1 MRKLLPAILSLLLL
15 AACTNTALRTQH
27 SQLAKA
33 DSLMHAHPDSAL
45 ALLQS
50 ISADS
55 LTDDANRAYHALLLS
70 QALDKNYID
79 KTDDSLINIAV
90 DYYSDKP
97 ISTQQMLA
105 HYYHARIKQNAKA
118 YPEALYAALHAEA
131 TALQLND
138 HYHLG
143 LIYRL
148 MMDCY
153 DYYHRSEESLRYAQ
167 LSYDHFALTENK
179 RHINYAILE
188 VALSYTANRD
198 MEHSVEILNPL
209 LKDTETENDS
219 VFLSHVLSSYSN
231 ALMCMD
237 NYASA
242 KDLLLRLQTIKKRP
256 LTTRNYSNLAICYLY
271 ENQPDSALYY
281 GAKAEK
287 VIKND
292 ADRYLYENFNYLYH
306 RKDKDFETALAA
318 YRKASSHHDDAM
330 SSADNHEI
338 DHVVQQFHEE
348 QLKIAQKRTMKH
360 YTYVVLVIF
369 FVIIGVFILFAWRE
383 FRKRKHLKREAKTY
397 VQLHSD
403 LQKIIEDMTRQ
414 QQNDKETAN
423 RKQLAKF
430 YKEKYA
436 VVLEFVEKYNHSA
449 SHIDKQEAL
458 FKSIQKQL
466 DELKSEKALRSMEN
480 EINRYNCNIIKDLRK
495 QVPSITPLE
504 LSYII
509 YTQIGFSHAVIE
521 EFLQVNTKKIYNLN
535 SRLKQKI
542 LKSNAPDAERFM
554 KNLF

>member
-1 MRKLLPAILSLLLL
+1 MRNLLLIIFSILLLP
-15 AACTNTALRTQH
+15 ACTNTALRTQH

-55 LTDDANRAYHALLLS
+55 LTDEANRAYHALLLS

-90 DYYSDKP
+90 AYYADKA

-131 TALQLND
+131 AALQLND
-138 HYHLG
+138 HYYLG

-330 SSADNHEI
+330 STADNHEI
-338 DHVVQQFHEE
+338 DRVVQQFHEE
-348 QLKIAQKRTMKH
+348 QLKIVQKRTLKH
-360 YTYVVLVIF
+360 YT
-369 FVIIGVFILFAWRE
+369 FVALLLLLIMIGISLGYLCYAR
-383 FRKRKHLKREAKTY
+383 RQMKRKVDTY
-397 VQLHSD
+397 LQ
-403 LQKIIEDMTRQ
+403 LQKSLEQMLQRQ
-414 QQNDKETAN
+414 AEQDTALV
-423 RKQLAKF
+423 KL
-430 YKEKYA
+430 YKEKYLA
-436 VVLEFVEKYNHSA
+436 FVSLTERYNRTTT
-449 SHIDKQEAL
+449 
-458 FKSIQKQL
+458 QK
-466 DELKSEKALRSMEN
+466 DEQKFIN
-480 EINRYNCNIIKDLRK
+480 EIRKELNSLKTPEFRLQIEYDINSYRNHIIRDLRQ
-495 QVPSITPLE
+495 QVPTISEAE
-504 LSYII
+504 LAYII
-509 YTQIGFSHAVIE
+509 YSQAGFPLPIIE
-521 EFLQVNTKKIYNLN
+521 QFLEVNQRKLYYYRDCIKKKIA
-535 SRLKQKI
+535 KA
-542 LKSNAPDAERFM
+542 NAPDMDRF
-554 KNLF
+554 LRELL

>member
-1 MRKLLPAILSLLLL
+1 M
-15 AACTNTALRTQH
+15 
-27 SQLAKA
+27 AK
-33 DSLMHAHPDSAL
+33 
-45 ALLQS
+45 
-50 ISADS
+50 
-55 LTDDANRAYHALLLS
+55 
-70 QALDKNYID
+70 
-79 KTDDSLINIAV
+79 NI
-90 DYYSDKP
+90 
-97 ISTQQMLA
+97 
-105 HYYHARIKQNAKA
+105 
-118 YPEALYAALHAEA
+118 
-131 TALQLND
+131 
-138 HYHLG
+138 
-143 LIYRL
+143 
-148 MMDCY
+148 
-153 DYYHRSEESLRYAQ
+153 
-167 LSYDHFALTENK
+167 
-179 RHINYAILE
+179 
-188 VALSYTANRD
+188 
-198 MEHSVEILNPL
+198 
-209 LKDTETENDS
+209 
-219 VFLSHVLSSYSN
+219 
-231 ALMCMD
+231 
-237 NYASA
+237 
-242 KDLLLRLQTIKKRP
+242 LLRLQTIKKRP
-256 LTTRNYSNLAICYLY
+256 LTTRNFSNLAICYLY

-287 VIKND
+287 MIKND
-292 ADRYLYENFNYLYH
+292 ADRYLYEKFNYLYH
-306 RKDKDFETALAA
+306 RREKDFETALAA

-423 RKQLAKF
+423 RKQLAKL

-466 DELKSEKALRSMEN
+466 NELKSEKALRSMEN

-504 LSYII
+504 LAYII
-509 YTQIGFSHAVIE
+509 YIQIGFSHAVIE

-542 LKSNAPDAERFM
+542 LKSNAPDAERFI
-554 KNLF
+554 KSLF

>member
-1 MRKLLPAILSLLLL
+1 MRNLLLTILSLLLL
-15 AACTNTALRTQH
+15 AACTNTAPRTKH
-27 SQLAKA
+27 SALAKA

-90 DYYSDKP
+90 TYYADKP
-97 ISTQQMLA
+97 VTPQQMLA
-105 HYYHARIKQNAKA
+105 HYYHARIKQNATA

-131 TALQLND
+131 AALQLND

-153 DYYHRSEESLRYAQ
+153 NRVYDTEKELEYAQ
-167 LSYDHFALTENK
+167 LSYEHFALTEYK
-179 RHINYAILE
+179 RYTNF
-188 VALSYTANRD
+188 ALLNLADAYTANRNINQ
-198 MEHSVEILNPL
+198 SIGIISPL
-209 LKDTETENDS
+209 IEVAEADKDTS
-219 VFLSHVLSSYSN
+219 LLSNALSSYSN
-231 ALMCMD
+231 TLMLQKKYAL
-237 NYASA
+237 A
-242 KDLLLRLQTIKKRP
+242 KTSLLRLQMIKERP
-256 LTTRNYSNLAICYLY
+256 LTTRNYSHLAICYLY

-281 GAKAEK
+281 GVKAEK
-287 VIKND
+287 MIKND
-292 ADRYLYENFNYLYH
+292 ADRYLYEKLQYLYH
-306 RKDKDFETALAA
+306 RREKDFETALAA
-318 YRKASSHHDDAM
+318 YRNASAYHD
-330 SSADNHEI
+330 SAINEAEKHNIEA
-338 DHVVQQFHEE
+338 VVRDYQTAKNTIEKNS
-348 QLKIAQKRTMKH
+348 LKH
-360 YTYVVLVIF
+360 YLAILGYLFLVS
-369 FVIIGVFILFAWRE
+369 VSILGIFAWRM
-383 FRKRKHLKREAKTY
+383 FAIRKRLKRKTDAFL
-397 VQLHSD
+397 QLQTD

-423 RKQLAKF
+423 RKQLAKL

-466 DELKSEKALRSMEN
+466 DELKSEKALRNMEN